1 MNSDEHGADN
11 DSCDGSREAVKM
23 LMVDGLQEKDML
35 CAISG
40 QSEMDNVIIKT
51 EDTSMDPDVEA
62 VSSLELT
69 EEGGQDKQFLI
80 VSSSGN
86 SFGVGTLELLPDE
99 ADDGEPALKRY
110 RMQAEDGQA
119 YILTVAATGEDQ
131 PSTLLAAEHQYQ
143 AKEPN
148 EDFTPEM
155 LPGMGGS
162 TKMESGRMKRGQVPK
177 DDVSQSWFTSRDD
190 KNSLHNSGATWK
202 QGQWSKDEVEIL
214 QANIAMYCK
223 EHNISDPTVIIFEM
237 SKDDRKQFY
246 RTIAKG
252 LQRPL
257 FSVYRRV
264 TRMYDQKN
272 HMGKYTNEEMMKLRE
287 LRMKHANDWASIGQ
301 ALGRSASS
309 VKDKCRLMRDMCNSG
324 KWLPEEEK
332 RLTQSVYELAGG
344 QPGEDIVHGLS
355 WACIAERVVTRSEK
369 QCRTK
374 WLNYMNWKMKGGKEW
389 TREDDMELII
399 RVSNLGIDDDSDI
412 DWDTLAKDWQ
422 SARSPQWLRGKWWSL
437 KKNIPDYNIIP
448 FNELLNSMKTF
459 YLLNVRV
466 RNALGTA
473 RTRKLETQPGDSLAF
488 RISTLS
494 GEESLSLEEGDG
506 LDEVEAGTSAYEVLQ
521 QLPPASSASYIIAQP
536 SDTSPQSTLGE
547 QIIVHTLPICQMP
560 DGDLGLQPRLVI
572 RVPSASDLSDPG
584 VTLDQTDIST
594 PIQIPE
600 NIDTSQQGLEG
611 LSEEGVISRS
621 DSLTD
626 DPSFSTHTLEESV
639 ISSPG
644 GMSLKQA
651 RYTRPNNGQLMTS
664 FADPML
670 NSDSNSLMGAVSDVE
685 GDKSHPDDIIVNI

>member
-264 TRMYDQKN
+264 TRM
-272 HMGKYTNEEMMKLRE
+272 

-448 FNELLNSMKTF
+448 FN
-459 YLLNVRV
+459 
-466 RNALGTA
+466 
-473 RTRKLETQPGDSLAF
+473 
-488 RISTLS
+488 

-506 LDEVEAGTSAYEVLQ
+506 LDEVEAGTSAYE
-521 QLPPASSASYIIAQP
+521 
-536 SDTSPQSTLGE
+536 
-547 QIIVHTLPICQMP
+547 MP

-572 RVPSASDLSDPG
+572 R
-584 VTLDQTDIST
+584 
-594 PIQIPE
+594 
-600 NIDTSQQGLEG
+600 LEG